1 MYLLQ
6 KKIIQIWYGHIF
18 VSENIWISE
27 YSPYPGVGPNL
38 PLIPFTFCVSHIY
51 ERRDKPE
58 QPFKCLDDS
67 NFIHWWDNLKI
78 DEILLRCLCI
88 SAKSWQKWRI
98 RLNRQNLPYLPFACI
113 FCPPFTFVCV
123 TETKPVWFYIGDS
136 TAPSIQ
142 IQDVIDCFFLLTVG
156 DVCCAGE
163 WGVSD
168 VSIIVHEFCWNA
180 GINRTLWTIS

>member
-1 MYLLQ
+1 MYLFQ

-67 NFIHWWDNLKI
+67 NFIHWRDNLKI

-113 FCPPFTFVCV
+113 FCPSFTFICV
-123 TETKPVWFYIGDS
+123 TETKPVSFYIGDS

-142 IQDVIDCFFLLTVG
+142 IQDVIDCWRRLL
-156 DVCCAGE
+156 CR
-163 WGVSD
+163 WMR
-168 VSIIVHEFCWNA
+168 SIRCIYHSAWVLLKCWN
-180 GINRTLWTIS
+180 